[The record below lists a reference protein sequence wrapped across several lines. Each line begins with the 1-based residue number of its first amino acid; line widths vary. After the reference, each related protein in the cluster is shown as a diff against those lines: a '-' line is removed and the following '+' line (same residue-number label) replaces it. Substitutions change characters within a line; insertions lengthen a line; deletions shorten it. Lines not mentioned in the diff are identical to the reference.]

1 MSHGHIVK
9 KKTKNKR
16 EVTLVRRLDS
26 LMDAVCHILFIKYR
40 SKSEVCRETENINN
54 NIH

>member
-1 MSHGHIVK
+1 MDITLK
-9 KKTKNKR
+9 KNKKR

>member
-1 MSHGHIVK
+1 MDITLK
-9 KKTKNKR
+9 KKQKR

>member
-1 MSHGHIVK
+1 MSHGHNVK
-9 KKTKNKR
+9 KNKKR

>member
-1 MSHGHIVK
+1 MDITLK
-9 KKTKNKR
+9 KKKKR
-16 EVTLVRRLDS
+16 GVTLVRRLDS

>member
-1 MSHGHIVK
+1 MDITLK
-9 KKTKNKR
+9 KKKKR

-40 SKSEVCRETENINN
+40 SKSEVCRETANINN